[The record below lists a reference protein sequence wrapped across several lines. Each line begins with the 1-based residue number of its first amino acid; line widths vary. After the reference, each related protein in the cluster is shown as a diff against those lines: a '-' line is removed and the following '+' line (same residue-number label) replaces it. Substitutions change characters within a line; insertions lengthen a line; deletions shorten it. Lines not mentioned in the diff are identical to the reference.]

1 MPGHVLKFHALLHLD
16 ARAVQGP
23 ARMSDVLS
31 TVHEKAAENQPQTQV
46 PASYSNYLYVCEIHV
61 TSVSVLPFVKLR
73 KLQKCTYLTE
83 LL

>member
-31 TVHEKAAENQPQTQV
+31 TVREKAAENDTPG
-46 PASYSNYLYVCEIHV
+46 E
-61 TSVSVLPFVKLR
+61 VSRGYGP
-73 KLQKCTYLTE
+73 
-83 LL
+83 